1 MNKLSVVFHRF
12 VALSFH
18 LKRSVLQ
25 NTAQHVVWRV
35 YSLVAGSKMSKACSF
50 NHAGSRFQVFQCTSA
65 SSLPA
70 SFLYAFVHLTFLGF
84 RFILKFLWHLLR
96 QKLKTC
102 SKVAHCVSML
112 LQAAVQELLLQLLS
126 PY

>member
-1 MNKLSVVFHRF
+1 MHKLSVVFHRF

-18 LKRSVLQ
+18 LKRGVLQ
-25 NTAQHVVWRV
+25 TTAQHVVLWV
-35 YSLVAGSKMSKACSF
+35 CSLVAGFKMSKACSF
-50 NHAGSRFQVFQCTSA
+50 NHAGSRLQDFQHTSA

-96 QKLKTC
+96 QKLNTC
-102 SKVAHCVSML
+102 SKVAHLVSML
-112 LQAAVQELLLQLLS
+112 
-126 PY
+126 P